1 MSPAPPPSGGRVWVP
16 GYTKDDGT
24 KVGGYWRDK
33 GRGQQQ
39 RGSISSAQRQ
49 AQQALKGKR

>member
-1 MSPAPPPSGGRVWVP
+1 MSAAPPPSGGRVWVP

-39 RGSISSAQRQ
+39 RGPISAAQRQ